1 MRRSWAG
8 LFNKAVHRGQHI
20 WFTSMFF
27 DFFIRT
33 LKFFFCFVFAAW
45 LNYCLNRNNKKE
57 KLWWQKNN
65 IFRSSNVQKIFLN
78 CHQDIVV
85 DTTIVLFLV
94 TSKTCKSERKKSLR
108 PANLTLIE
116 TKRQKRIIFGF
127 NICLFVYLSSLNII
141 FPLPWNEKYNKSQV
155 NREWTKQDLFM
166 DLWPFSVSITIYL
179 SVFVP

>member
-27 DFFIRT
+27 DFFFGHW
-33 LKFFFCFVFAAW
+33 KFFCFLFAAW
-45 LNYCLNRNNKKE
+45 LYLLNRNNKKE
-57 KLWWQKNN
+57 KLWWQKKIENN

-116 TKRQKRIIFGF
+116 TKKNHFRIQYLLVRIF
-127 NICLFVYLSSLNII
+127 IVL
-141 FPLPWNEKYNKSQV
+141 QHH
-155 NREWTKQDLFM
+155 
-166 DLWPFSVSITIYL
+166 FSIAVKWKI
-179 SVFVP
+179 